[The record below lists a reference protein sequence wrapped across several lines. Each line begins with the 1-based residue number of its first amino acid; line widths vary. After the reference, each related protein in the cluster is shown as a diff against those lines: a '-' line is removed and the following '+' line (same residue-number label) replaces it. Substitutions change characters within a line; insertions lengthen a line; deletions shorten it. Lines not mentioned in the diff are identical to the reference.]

1 MAKSTRRSL
10 TAAFGAL
17 TGEAPSPAPPADPA
31 PEADAGPAPEV
42 KSGVPPSPA
51 PSRVGAGVI
60 GATQR
65 TLTEIREERDRL
77 IAMLESG
84 EAGGLR
90 DLDPELVDPSPF
102 PDRLPED
109 GDVGFAALR
118 ETIQAEGQQLPIR
131 VRPHPN
137 VPGRFQVVYGHR
149 RLRAARDLGIKVK
162 ALVGE
167 ISDAQL
173 AIAQGLENSARQ
185 DLTFIERAL
194 FARRME
200 AAGVRAREIR
210 AALSVD
216 DPELARM
223 RRVWRAVPED
233 VIHAI
238 GRAPKIGRPRWM
250 ELARLLDGRSVSLAI
265 VRETLSAD
273 KVSALPSD
281 DRFRAALRSLTEP
294 APAAKPKP
302 ERTTLPLK
310 DGNGLVL
317 GRAVF
322 AGDEIRVK
330 IDPAYAD
337 ALREAL
343 RFELPYIAER
353 LLLPPKE

>member
-17 TGEAPSPAPPADPA
+17 TGEAPAPTPPPAP
-31 PEADAGPAPEV
+31 DATPAPEV
-42 KSGVPPSPA
+42 KSGQPPSPP

-84 EAGGLR
+84 EIGGLR
-90 DLDPELVDPSPF
+90 DLDPALVDPSPF

-109 GDVGFAALR
+109 GDAGFAALR
-118 ETIQAEGQQLPIR
+118 AAIEAEGQQLPIR
-131 VRPHPN
+131 VRPHPDA
-137 VPGRFQVVYGHR
+137 PGRFQVVYGHR
-149 RLRAARDLGIKVK
+149 RLRAARELGIKIR
-162 ALVGE
+162 ALVGA
-167 ISDAQL
+167 ISDAKL
-173 AIAQGLENSARQ
+173 AVAQGLENSSRQ
-185 DLTFIERAL
+185 DLTFIERTL

-200 AAGVRAREIR
+200 ESGVRAREIR
-210 AALSVD
+210 AALAVD

-238 GRAPKIGRPRWM
+238 GRAPKVGRPRWM
-250 ELARLLDGRSVSLAI
+250 ELARLLDGRSASLSI

-273 KVSALPSD
+273 KVAALPSD
-281 DRFRAALRSLTEP
+281 ERFRVALRTLTDP
-294 APAAKPKP
+294 FPTTTAKPK
-302 ERTTLPLK
+302 RTTMPLK

-317 GRAVF
+317 ASAVF
-322 AGDEIRVK
+322 SGDEIRIK
-330 IDPAYAD
+330 FDPAYAD
-337 ALREAL
+337 ALREAI
-343 RFELPYIAER
+343 RFELPFIAEK
-353 LLLPPKE
+353 LLLQPKE